1 MGGLLAPLGEMW
13 AKSLEHEGGF
23 GSKLLSL
30 VGNKEWELDISPE
43 GKAVKAQLGEYQRLR
58 SVALGESTKDSKA
71 VLDWHQGSNAAR
83 TALSLRTATV
93 ADLHAYAVQTGH
105 PIQQTTAKILKRG
118 VHPATGMSENAG
130 LTLAELD
137 IKNRSQARLAG
148 LEGSVGSKMEN
159 VSPLIASLLDH
170 SDPRVQMNGRRVAD
184 IVSNEIK
191 DTRTYHERGGDIEKS
206 SAKVQMNKSFS
217 TVNKFRAVSEE
228 KPIPM
233 LNVKPTYEPVGN
245 PERVAHEVLRMV
257 QIPFVAIPHIG
268 QYFHLGMSAPLQGVG
283 KALLRMNEDEMNST
297 LEASGILANTEWDV
311 VHSEILA
318 RSGKIA
324 QWTNMPTAA
333 EIVRKGIHQPGF
345 NYMRLKQLSAAA
357 AVGFHSAQFWATNA
371 LKGDKRALAELAEM
385 GIDIADVKEQGGQLT
400 EAQYAKG
407 VYHFVNNR
415 FFVNKTIDQSMYG
428 NANFFMRSAFMYH
441 SFVSSEMAYI
451 GRELRKQFKAGDV
464 KGIAQFVGTLGVVF
478 PAVAPM
484 LKSLELLART
494 GSLQQAQSSAQKDYK
509 SLTHPD
515 SFGDFTGTYF
525 DMLAHIGAM
534 GAYYNYTQAIKS
546 SRLANAIVGP
556 MIGMG
561 ITDVE
566 DAVNALRGKSKN
578 PLGRDVTQLIP
589 VVGKPLSHRL
599 FPTLK
604 EQKEENLKPSRI
616 RKHFGLL
623 RKGGNQ

>member
-13 AKSLEHEGGF
+13 AKSLEHEGGV

-71 VLDWHQGSNAAR
+71 VLDWHQSSDVTRNALPIHK
-83 TALSLRTATV
+83 TTV
-93 ADLHAYAVQTGH
+93 ADLHAHAMKTGH
-105 PIQQTTAKILKRG
+105 PIQQVTNRIIQRGINPTTGA
-118 VHPATGMSENAG
+118 SDNAG
-130 LTLAELD
+130 LTLKELD
-137 IKNRSQARLAG
+137 IKNRSQARLTA
-148 LEGSVGSKMEN
+148 LNGSVGDKMQN
-159 VSPLIASLLDH
+159 VTPLIASMLEYP
-170 SDPRVQMNGRRVAD
+170 DPRVQLNGRRIAD
-184 IVSNEIK
+184 IVSNELK
-191 DTRTYHERGGDIEKS
+191 DTRTFHERGGDVTKS
-206 SAKVQMNKSFS
+206 SAKVQMNQSIN
-217 TVNKFRAVSEE
+217 TVNKFRALSED
-228 KPIPM
+228 KQIPK
-233 LNVKPTYEPVGN
+233 LNVDPTYTPASN
-245 PERVAHEVLRMV
+245 PERTAQEVLRLV

-268 QYFHLGMSAPLQGVG
+268 QYFHLGASAPLQAVG
-283 KALLRMNEDEMNST
+283 KALLRMNEDEMHST

-318 RSGKIA
+318 RSGKLA
-324 QWTNMPTAA
+324 QWTNQPTAA
-333 EIVRKGIHQPGF
+333 EIIRKTIHQPGF

-371 LKGDKRALAELAEM
+371 LRGDKRSLAELAEM
-385 GIDIADVKEQGGQLT
+385 GIDIADVQKQGGKLT
-400 EAQYAKG
+400 EGQLQKG

-441 SFVSSEMAYI
+441 SFVSSEATYI

-464 KGIAQFVGTLGVVF
+464 KGIAQFVGTLGIVF
-478 PAVAPM
+478 PYVAPM
-484 LKSLELLART
+484 LKSLELFART
-494 GSLQQAQSSAQKDYK
+494 GSLQQAQASMQKDYK

-515 SFGDFTGTYF
+515 SFGNFAGTYF

-534 GAYYNYTQAIKS
+534 GAYYNYTQAIKG
-546 SRLANAIVGP
+546 SRLANAVVGP

-561 ITDVE
+561 ITDIS
-566 DAVNALRGKSKN
+566 DAANALRGKSIN
-578 PLGRDVTQLIP
+578 PLGRDVTQMIP
-589 VVGKPLSHRL
+589 VIGKPLSHRL

-604 EQKEENLKPSRI
+604 EQKEESSKPSRI
-616 RKHFGLL
+616 RKHLSY
-623 RKGGNQ
+623 KGRRNP